1 LSNPFLAVCS
11 LFVWLMADGW
21 WLVLIYP
28 ERKVLVAGLFWEKST
43 DGWCLISQTN
53 RLVDYVIHSYYR
65 TCLLWLT
72 SHGSSAGS
80 RSRSRTKDPRA
91 PCSCWPRR
99 EKRSRFQFSERI
111 GKVKKLRSAYSSGQ
125 TIPLGPVWLL
135 LVQTEQCLLASS
147 APPVFLKRAPPLSSS
162 STGVGGRGCLWC
174 SGPLHVGATRG
185 GRGELPNT
193 ALIKDLYVMSFHYL
207 IVIYITVFM
216 H

>member
-111 GKVKKLRSAYSSGQ
+111 GKVKKTPLRLLERPNDPLRTCLAAPCANRAVSSSFVGSSGFPQ
-125 TIPLGPVWLL
+125 KSSTP
-135 LVQTEQCLLASS
+135 LVQLDRSRWARMPLVLRPLACRSD
-147 APPVFLKRAPPLSSS
+147 AWRARRAPKH
-162 STGVGGRGCLWC
+162 CI
-174 SGPLHVGATRG
+174 
-185 GRGELPNT
+185 N
-193 ALIKDLYVMSFHYL
+193 
-207 IVIYITVFM
+207 
-216 H
+216 